1 MSTEQAREAA
11 AWACHRG
18 LGWPTFS
25 KKYIPPV
32 RPAATITWPIMLAVP
47 APALPSRLSGC
58 IVLDW
63 TAHELD
69 GAASAAAASGSCGL
83 VPGPLTRSDPG
94 ANIATVVISACPW
107 KTSYAEFLFFLKE
120 LYDGLAVAGA
130 RGLTVRH
137 TNTWPWSEPHT
148 TCLPSG
154 EKLARIWALRLTS
167 PLYLQHCW
175 YSVVLYSLSLES
187 LLVISTFVLSEGMYS
202 MPHIFLLRPLAV
214 QTSSWASYTRPMF
227 WTL

>member
-107 KTSYAEFLFFLKE
+107 KTSYAEFLFWTRLS
-120 LYDGLAVAGA
+120 AQW
-130 RGLTVRH
+130 
-137 TNTWPWSEPHT
+137 NTASAAEWRMWLGVLHQLMETGTGS
-148 TCLPSG
+148 TCLSQG
-154 EKLARIWALRLTS
+154 
-167 PLYLQHCW
+167 
-175 YSVVLYSLSLES
+175 
-187 LLVISTFVLSEGMYS
+187 
-202 MPHIFLLRPLAV
+202 AV
-214 QTSSWASYTRPMF
+214 
-227 WTL
+227 